1 MKAVDRRQTLNPLIM
16 EHEKP
21 SELEMQILGLLWRN
35 GPLTAREVLTRMPD
49 GKKRAYTSV
58 LSAMQVM
65 DKKGLLTRTRE
76 GLTDRWRPKV
86 EESQVL
92 QPFMKT
98 VVSHLFGGR
107 AAKAMQCLLGGGDV
121 GREEIAEIRKLLDEY
136 NDSGS
141 GIESKEISKKRRE
154 K

>member
-1 MKAVDRRQTLNPLIM
+1 M

-35 GPLTAREVLTRMPD
+35 GPLTAREVLNQMPD

-58 LSAMQVM
+58 LSALQVM
-65 DKKGLLTRTRE
+65 DKKGFLTRTRE

-86 EESQVL
+86 KESQIL

-107 AAKAMQCLLGGGDV
+107 AAKAMQCLLGGAKVD
-121 GREEIAEIRKLLDEY
+121 REEIAEIRKLLDEY
-136 NDSGS
+136 GDSGS
-141 GIESKEISKKRRE
+141 GAEAREKSKKRRA